1 MDHLLQG
8 ATRHMR
14 LLPTSQAAPFVH
26 VHRNTLQQW
35 RKVGLLKGGVHWF
48 RKGPYGN
55 SSYLWD
61 VDAISEVQRG
71 WLTDQPESL
80 SLLNCSKLHKA
91 EQDL

>member
-35 RKVGLLKGGVHWF
+35 RKVGLLKAGVHWF
-48 RKGPYGN
+48 RKGPHKN

-71 WLTDQPESL
+71 WLIDQPESL